1 MFSSISYPP
10 IPIFEVGP
18 LSLSLHGLFAAIG
31 FLVGAS
37 LMTREAKR
45 RGFDPDQVASM
56 LMWGLVGAIL
66 GARLFT
72 VPAQM
77 FNDGYTLTDA
87 IGLSGD
93 FSILGGYAGGIIAGG
108 FRMRRLGLRP
118 AVFLD
123 MAAAGLAVGA
133 VVGRIGDL
141 AIVEHLGSPT
151 NFFLGYALKPGYNVS
166 PQHNVLQ
173 RLCDSEGIC
182 GPYHP
187 TALYDMIGAAALLG
201 LLFYLHRSW
210 AGRRYG
216 QLFAV
221 WMIWY
226 GFQRF
231 LIDFTRLDAARDGT
245 VSDSV
250 MGPLTGSQWGG
261 LAAAALGLIVFV
273 TASKRNEIVSAAAD
287 REYGA
292 DLPMESVDT
301 NSA

>member
-1 MFSSISYPP
+1 
-10 IPIFEVGP
+10 
-18 LSLSLHGLFAAIG
+18 
-31 FLVGAS
+31 
-37 LMTREAKR
+37 
-45 RGFDPDQVASM
+45 
-56 LMWGLVGAIL
+56 
-66 GARLFT
+66 
-72 VPAQM
+72 
-77 FNDGYTLTDA
+77 
-87 IGLSGD
+87 
-93 FSILGGYAGGIIAGG
+93 
-108 FRMRRLGLRP
+108 
-118 AVFLD
+118 

-141 AIVEHLGSPT
+141 AIVEHLGSQT
-151 NFFLGYALKPGYNVS
+151 NFFLGYTLKPGYNVS

-187 TALYDMIGAAALLG
+187 TALYDMIGAAVLLG

-210 AGRRYG
+210 TGRRYG
-216 QLFAV
+216 QMFAV

-273 TASKRNEIVSAAAD
+273 IASNRNEIVSAAAD

-292 DLPMESVDT
+292 QLPMESVDT